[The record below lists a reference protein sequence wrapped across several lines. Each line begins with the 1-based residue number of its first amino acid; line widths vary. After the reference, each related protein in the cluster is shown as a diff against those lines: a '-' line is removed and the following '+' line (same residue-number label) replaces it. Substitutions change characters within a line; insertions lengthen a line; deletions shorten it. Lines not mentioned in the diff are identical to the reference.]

1 MNTGTLAI
9 CDNDSEYVSRLAN
22 YIRNRHGTV
31 FRVISFTR
39 EEALKE
45 YLKKESITI
54 ALISPELMFENIE
67 NENIQNIII
76 LSSGTVSL
84 EYETYPAVYKY
95 QSTENI
101 LQKISDCYSRDNHV
115 EEVKVLGKAAQL
127 IGIYSPACNEENTV
141 FSIALGAMLARKSS
155 VLYINLEEF
164 SVFEKLLNTRCTK
177 DLSDLMYYFRQSRES
192 VAIRLH
198 TVICRYKD
206 MDYIPPL
213 LYSEDL
219 RKIKTE
225 EWINLIRKIS
235 ELGLYDRIIV
245 DTGNMVENIFELLDI
260 CDKVY
265 MPVNT
270 GWINTMKASVYEEF
284 LLKSEKEELLE
295 KTKKIFIP
303 EISTESF
310 SENYLENQLEGKLGA
325 VIKKE
330 LEEVA

>member
-39 EEALKE
+39 VEALKE

-101 LQKISDCYSRDNHV
+101 LQKISDCYSRDNQV

-127 IGIYSPACNEENTV
+127 IGIYSPACNIFHCTGGY
-141 FSIALGAMLARKSS
+141 AGT
-155 VLYINLEEF
+155 
-164 SVFEKLLNTRCTK
+164 EKLR
-177 DLSDLMYYFRQSRES
+177 S
-192 VAIRLH
+192 
-198 TVICRYKD
+198 
-206 MDYIPPL
+206 
-213 LYSEDL
+213 LY
-219 RKIKTE
+219 
-225 EWINLIRKIS
+225 
-235 ELGLYDRIIV
+235 
-245 DTGNMVENIFELLDI
+245 
-260 CDKVY
+260 
-265 MPVNT
+265 
-270 GWINTMKASVYEEF
+270 
-284 LLKSEKEELLE
+284 
-295 KTKKIFIP
+295 
-303 EISTESF
+303 
-310 SENYLENQLEGKLGA
+310 
-325 VIKKE
+325 
-330 LEEVA
+330 